1 MMRTAFKQSRNTCL
15 SMIITLFL
23 YLLFSS
29 VTLNTVK
36 AQTGNFT
43 ISFEDL
49 FSNRFSAR
57 SVNSVRW
64 MKEGRFFS
72 SLTRNNGDIELRQ
85 NDIITGRFKVLV
97 KQSELITEN
106 GSTPIIIEG
115 YQFSADEQKLLI
127 ETNVET
133 IWRRS
138 TKADYYVYTLEDK
151 SLKKLSDSD
160 QKLQYAEFS
169 PKGDR
174 VAFVRDNNLF
184 WVNLNSGTEH
194 QITEDGKK
202 GKVINGASDWVYEEE
217 FSFAKAWF
225 WSPDGQKIAFYRF
238 DESEVRQYTLQEWNG
253 IYPETVP
260 YKYPKAGEQ
269 NSDVTIGVYHIGK
282 DSTVWMDTGST
293 KDQYIVR
300 LDWTHDP
307 DKLSIRRMNRLQN
320 SQDLLIADALTGEAT
335 LIKTETNDAWIEEND
350 DLTFLKNGNE
360 FIYVSEEDGYNHIYH
375 YRIDG
380 KLIRQV
386 TTGNWDV
393 TKFVGFN
400 ERSNL
405 LYYVSTEESPLERHL
420 YQIQLNGQQKKR
432 LTEGKGWHNINMNP
446 GLTYYIDNYSRAD
459 TPPVV
464 TLYDNNA
471 EPVRHL
477 IKNDGLNERIS
488 KLQLPQKEFI
498 KIPVNGGNVTLNGYM
513 IKPADFDSQKK
524 YPVLMYVY
532 GGPGSQL
539 VTNRYSGG
547 QRETWHRYLAERG
560 YLIVA
565 VDNRGTGG
573 RGADFKKIIYKNLG
587 DYESR
592 DQIATAEYLKSQ
604 PYVDDERI
612 GIWGWSYGGYMS
624 SLSLT
629 RGNNAFKMAIAVA
642 PVTDWRFYDTIYT
655 ERYMQTPQKNPVG
668 YESSSVLNE
677 VEGMKGKKYL
687 LIHGSGDD
695 NVHVQNTL
703 ELIDALVEQDISFQT
718 MIYPDRAHSIAGG
731 NTRRHLYRLMSDFI
745 MENL

>member
-320 SQDLLIADALTGEAT
+320 SQDLLIADAFTGEAT

-477 IKNDGLNERIS
+477 IKNDELNERIS

-592 DQIATAEYLKSQ
+592 DQIAAAEYLKSR

-629 RGNNAFKMAIAVA
+629 RGNNAFQMAIAVA

-718 MIYPDRAHSIAGG
+718 MIYPDRAHSIAGD